1 MRQSRLSLSAEKSE
15 CMLIGHPKQLNRV
28 KDIPDIEVED
38 ENLFRVQKT
47 KYLGVIIDESMNWQ
61 DQLKTVGER

>member
-1 MRQSRLSLSAEKSE
+1 
-15 CMLIGHPKQLNRV
+15 MLIGHPKQLNRV